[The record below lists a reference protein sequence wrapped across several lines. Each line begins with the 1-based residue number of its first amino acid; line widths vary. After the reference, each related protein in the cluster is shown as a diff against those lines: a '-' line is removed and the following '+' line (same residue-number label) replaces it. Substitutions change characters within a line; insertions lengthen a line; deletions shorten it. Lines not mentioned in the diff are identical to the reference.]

1 MAEGRSD
8 DGHQQRDEGHQRR
21 PGRGVSRRALLIGGG
36 AVVAGSA
43 ALAYGGELSRL
54 WWRVPGIDK
63 QRTEGQV
70 DHRGAQWIAASEA
83 NLRYA
88 DRPDDFSV
96 DRIVIHVTEGSYAT
110 AVRVFRDPVHA
121 AAAHYVIRG
130 KDGHIAQ
137 MAREL
142 DVAFHAGNRAYN
154 ERSIGIEHEGF
165 VDRPETLTDV
175 MYRSSARLAADICA
189 RYEIPVDRKHIIG
202 HNEVPGATHTD
213 PGPNWDWDTY
223 IRLVRAAA
231 KARPEATAR

>member
-8 DGHQQRDEGHQRR
+8 DGHKKQS
-21 PGRGVSRRALLIGGG
+21 GRGVSRRRLLIGGG
-36 AVVAGSA
+36 AVVAGTA
-43 ALAYGGELSRL
+43 ALAYGEELSRL

-63 QRTEGQV
+63 QRNEGDV
-70 DHRGAQWIAASEA
+70 DHTGAQWIAASEA

-88 DRPDDFSV
+88 DRPDDFTV
-96 DRIVIHVTEGSYAT
+96 DRVVIHVTEGSYAT
-110 AVRVFRDPVHA
+110 AVRVFRDPLHA

-165 VDRPETLTDV
+165 VDKPETLTDV
-175 MYRSSARLAADICA
+175 MYRSSACLAADICA
-189 RYEIPVDRKHIIG
+189 RYDIPVDRSHIIG

-213 PGPNWDWDTY
+213 PGPHWDWDKY
-223 IRLVRAAA
+223 IRLVRQAA
-231 KARPEATAR
+231 KDRPKATAG